1 MKPKIGISVRSLNQ
15 DGSDIEDRIAE
26 VNLYNPDNL
35 ELMCFAQDLLIKG
48 DLIPERVSNIAKALT
63 TYKGDVTMH
72 GPLTINFLDHKD
84 NLDLYMEM
92 ALSYINLGK
101 ALEVEGIIFHTGFCE
116 TENSSNLS
124 QRYSKQRDFYK
135 TLADKS
141 GLSEIKI
148 YIENIFPFFKGAHTA
163 LPIKLTEEIEKI
175 NHPFVHGCFDVSH
188 GYIACKAY
196 KENFMPHALEFG
208 KSSKHW
214 HVHDSFGVP
223 DINVKPF
230 TPSEA
235 LALGIGDL
243 HLPVGDGDIP
253 WSEIIK
259 SIQPNYQTTFNI
271 ELNPSYWA
279 QLGRCVEATQDLV
292 NEAEQYLTGKSDV

>member
-1 MKPKIGISVRSLNQ
+1 
-15 DGSDIEDRIAE
+15 
-26 VNLYNPDNL
+26 
-35 ELMCFAQDLLIKG
+35 
-48 DLIPERVSNIAKALT
+48 
-63 TYKGDVTMH
+63 
-72 GPLTINFLDHKD
+72 
-84 NLDLYMEM
+84 
-92 ALSYINLGK
+92 
-101 ALEVEGIIFHTGFCE
+101 
-116 TENSSNLS
+116 
-124 QRYSKQRDFYK
+124 
-135 TLADKS
+135 
-141 GLSEIKI
+141 LSEIKI